1 MDDISGIIFSILSIK
16 YMLREPIRIALARR
30 F

>member
-16 YMLREPIRIALARR
+16 YMLWEPIRIALARR